1 MLAQHYSHYPTT
13 GQSSFVIPQPTQPA
27 STTGQPVTPLGNIG
41 TTTLSGQATTL
52 PHDFTVGSLHDP
64 TTGAWNMDTGASSQL
79 NDFVTNLSEVFN
91 SCMYP
96 FISVGNGH
104 SIPVTNT
111 GHSILPTSVR
121 TLHLN
126 NILITPHIVK
136 NLIYVRQFVRDYNC

>member
-1 MLAQHYSHYPTT
+1 MLAQHYSHYPII

-27 STTGQPVTPLGNIG
+27 GTTGQPVTPLGNIG

-52 PHDFTVGSLHDP
+52 PHAFTVGSLHDP

-79 NDFVTNLSEVFN
+79 NDSVTNLSEVFN

-96 FISVGNGH
+96 FVSVGNGH

-111 GHSILPTSVR
+111 GHSGPDES
-121 TLHLN
+121 
-126 NILITPHIVK
+126 
-136 NLIYVRQFVRDYNC
+136 